1 MVDSHS
7 TPARTRP
14 GLVTISSYLLMFFAA
29 LQLIGLILTLAISGK
44 LRQAFEDAFEGTA
57 SEVDGL
63 GTAVVVFAVAASAVL
78 LLIALALVVL
88 AIFNNRGKNGSRIAT
103 WVVGGIMVCC
113 VGGGLVNGAAG
124 FSGSTGSTSGD
135 APSAEELERS
145 MNAVLPSWYNP
156 VSTLLGVVSL
166 LALLAALIL
175 LALPKSNE
183 FFRKAKGGWEPPVPG
198 AAYPAAPGY
207 PADPRLPGDPG
218 LPGDPRLPG
227 DARLPAARRPRSA
240 GCART
245 VGHPGPARPVV
256 GHPGRAGPAAAVRRL
271 VLAAAVRWGPGPAR
285 RRQRTGRP
293 AAPRRQLTGA

>member
-14 GLVTISSYLLMFFAA
+14 GLVTLSSYLLMFFAV

-145 MNAVLPSWYNP
+145 MSAVLPSWYNP

-175 LALPKSNE
+175 LALPQSNE
-183 FFRKAKGGWEPPVPG
+183 FFRKPKAGWEPPVPG
-198 AAYPAAPGY
+198 ATYPAAPGY
-207 PADPRLPGDPG
+207 PPTPGYPATPDYPQPG
-218 LPGDPRLPG
+218 TPGQPG
-227 DARLPAARRPRSA
+227 A
-240 GCART
+240 
-245 VGHPGPARPVV
+245 PGPSPATPGVPDQPQSSDGPSWSPPSGGEPDRPT
-256 GHPGRAGPAAAVRRL
+256 GDSGPDD
-271 VLAAAVRWGPGPAR
+271 P
-285 RRQRTGRP
+285 QRP
-293 AAPRRQLTGA
+293 AGS

>member
-14 GLVTISSYLLMFFAA
+14 GLVTLSSYLLMFFAV

-57 SEVDGL
+57 SEVEGL
-63 GTAVVVFAVAASAVL
+63 GTAVVVFAVGASAVL

-124 FSGSTGSTSGD
+124 FSGSTGSTSGN
-135 APSAEELERS
+135 APSADELERS

-175 LALPKSNE
+175 LALPQSNE
-183 FFRKAKGGWEPPVPG
+183 FFRKPKAGWEPPVPG

-207 PADPRLPGDPG
+207 PPTPGYPATPDYPQPG
-218 LPGDPRLPG
+218 APGQPG
-227 DARLPAARRPRSA
+227 
-240 GCART
+240 T
-245 VGHPGPARPVV
+245 PGPSST
-256 GHPGRAGPAAAVRRL
+256 PGQ
-271 VLAAAVRWGPGPAR
+271 PGPSSATPGVPDQPQSSDGPSWSPPSGGEPDR
-285 RRQRTGRP
+285 PTGGSGPDDPQRP
-293 AAPRRQLTGA
+293 AGS